1 MKVGIKYCGGCNPHY
16 ERSEIAKRLRQ
27 DFPDLDLVRA
37 DAPDVDIVA
46 VVCGCPVACA
56 SHEELHANL
65 AKIVLTRL
73 EDYAVLSAMLLSE

>member
-16 ERSEIAKRLRQ
+16 ERSEIARRLRQ
-27 DFPDLDLVRA
+27 DFPEVDLVRA

-56 SHEELHANL
+56 SHEELNAKSG
-65 AKIVLTRL
+65 KIVMTRL
-73 EDYAVLSAMLLSE
+73 DDYPLLSRMLLSD